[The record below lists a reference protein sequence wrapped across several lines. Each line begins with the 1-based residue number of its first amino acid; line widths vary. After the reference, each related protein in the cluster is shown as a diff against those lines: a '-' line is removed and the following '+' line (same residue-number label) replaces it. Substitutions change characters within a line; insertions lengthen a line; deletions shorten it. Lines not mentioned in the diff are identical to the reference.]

1 MSLDLCRPFA
11 AHCIGY
17 PVVTLGFGFKSYVGY
32 RIRQRKQR
40 EIAKENEFYMQLL
53 QQALPKEEEPPVELE
68 VTQDNAVTTA
78 TTTTTV
84 TANNNSKPTQ
94 NHHNQKLLNG
104 NGVSTDSSQ
113 TNGAI
118 SSSKHHQN
126 HRKSTEKEKQSD
138 INHFSELDS
147 SSGSSIPNNIVNKS
161 TSSSSNSNKS
171 NNLNYNNLNSVKNNN
186 NNNSYHQYGNG
197 GNQTSV
203 KDVNLQASTKCSPF
217 KGKDLEQKEQNNH
230 NNYSS
235 STSRKECDKDKFI
248 KEETDKVK
256 GYVEQEVIV
265 AAAVAPVMEPTKERR
280 GKQKDNHHNH
290 QQYHQQ
296 QTNTHNHDND
306 KKQHQPCDQC
316 HRLEQEA
323 KKLKSEVQ
331 SMRGLEADWRGKLDS
346 MKVCLQTKEK
356 ENEDVHK
363 QLSVECF

>member
-53 QQALPKEEEPPVELE
+53 QQALPKEEEPPVEIE
-68 VTQDNAVTTA
+68 AAQD
-78 TTTTTV
+78 TTV
-84 TANNNSKPTQ
+84 TTVSTTAVTANINSKPAQ

-113 TNGAI
+113 TNGTSSSS

-126 HRKSTEKEKQSD
+126 HRKSAEKEKQSD
-138 INHFSELDS
+138 SNNFSELDS
-147 SSGSSIPNNIVNKS
+147 SSGSAIPNNIANKS
-161 TSSSSNSNKS
+161 TSSTSSSSSKS

-186 NNNSYHQYGNG
+186 NNNNSYHQYGNG
-197 GNQTSV
+197 SNQTTV
-203 KDVNLQASTKCSPF
+203 KDVNLQVGTKCSPF
-217 KGKDLEQKEQNNH
+217 KGKDLEQNNH

-235 STSRKECDKDKFI
+235 STSRKECEKDKFI

-256 GYVEQEVIV
+256 GYVDQEVLV
-265 AAAVAPVMEPTKERR
+265 AAAAPVIETVKERR
-280 GKQKDNHHNH
+280 GKQKESHHNH

-306 KKQHQPCDQC
+306 KKQHQNCDQC
-316 HRLEQEA
+316 QRMEQEA
-323 KKLKSEVQ
+323 KKLKSELQ

-346 MKVCLQTKEK
+346 MKVCLQTKQK

-363 QLSVECF
+363 QLSVV